1 MFGGNDQTVLRW
13 INSAIFWCCPVYGTG
28 RNNSRIGNLH
38 SRTRVQEPRLAD
50 LSRVPPAGSA
60 DASDLGAPSVLG
72 PFLCAISAEAKTTL
86 LTQPGLSL
94 GAFRNS
100 EFD

>member
-38 SRTRVQEPRLAD
+38 SRTRVQEPRLA
-50 LSRVPPAGSA
+50 
-60 DASDLGAPSVLG
+60 GAPSVLG